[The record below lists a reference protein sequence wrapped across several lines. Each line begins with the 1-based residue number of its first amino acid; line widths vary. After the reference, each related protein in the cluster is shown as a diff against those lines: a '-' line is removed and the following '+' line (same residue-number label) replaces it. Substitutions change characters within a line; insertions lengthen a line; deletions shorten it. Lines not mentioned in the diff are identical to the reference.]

1 MRFNDTVF
9 ASTEFDDKA
18 SYLDYA
24 PGRESQQVRTCVYC
38 EINEKQS
45 PPEPK
50 MRTFLRIFGDRRD

>member
-1 MRFNDTVF
+1 MIAFHQKTKTGKTF
-9 ASTEFDDKA
+9 AIIA
-18 SYLDYA
+18 SFPHNYNSIA
-24 PGRESQQVRTCVYC
+24 ASYC